1 MGEEAC
7 EETIR
12 ILKDLKDRKII
23 LQYLR
28 WVILRNYTVAVKLF
42 LDVPDTILD
51 PHQMLNFFSEFDAN
65 PNLGPL
71 LKERYLEIL
80 VIEKKINDEGLHTKL
95 ALFYIETLFKL
106 KGNDK
111 GDPTL
116 KENDPNY

>member
-80 VIEKKINDEGLHTKL
+80 VIEI
-95 ALFYIETLFKL
+95 
-106 KGNDK
+106 
-111 GDPTL
+111 
-116 KENDPNY
+116 